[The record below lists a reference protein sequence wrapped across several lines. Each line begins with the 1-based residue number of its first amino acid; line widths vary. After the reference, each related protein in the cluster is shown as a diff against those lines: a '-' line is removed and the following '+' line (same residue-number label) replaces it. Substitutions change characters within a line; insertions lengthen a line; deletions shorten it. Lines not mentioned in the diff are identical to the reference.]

1 MSARDVASDHPAEI
15 SVHTAKSVRAPVASA
30 SGALA
35 EANGR
40 SAVVT
45 QMSRTRPVPMA
56 AYPTVPGKKPP
67 ALNASQTTSA
77 TTPAGARKGATRA
90 RTPVRTGGSAGGDG
104 AGGARRGAPGART
117 PGRRGGSGGGGGA
130 GGWARAVVTG
140 AVTRHLS
147 AGVGVE

>member
-104 AGGARRGAPGART
+104 AGG
-117 PGRRGGSGGGGGA
+117 
-130 GGWARAVVTG
+130 WARAVVTG

-147 AGVGVE
+147 AGVGVELKPPRCSGKQPTRSTGARTVV